1 MPDSKRVVING
12 VIGPAMP
19 SRASGAAIPC
29 SERYEA
35 RLARC
40 VLAGGPDAVAA
51 AMALLEHGDPPTL
64 DAAVAL
70 LTTAGGI
77 TEDAF
82 DRLADAWETY
92 RHVRHLSW
100 D

>member
-1 MPDSKRVVING
+1 MPV
-12 VIGPAMP
+12 
-19 SRASGAAIPC
+19 RASGVEASNP
-29 SERYEA
+29 ERYEV
-35 RLARC
+35 RLARS
-40 VLAGGPDAVAA
+40 VLAGGPGATVAA
-51 AMALLEHGDPPTL
+51 RALLEHSDPPTL

-70 LTTAGGI
+70 LMAAGPL

-92 RHVRHLSW
+92 RHVKHLSW

>member
-1 MPDSKRVVING
+1 MPV
-12 VIGPAMP
+12 
-19 SRASGAAIPC
+19 RASGAGARG
-29 SERYEA
+29 SERYEV
-35 RLARC
+35 RLARSI
-40 VLAGGPDAVAA
+40 LAGGPGAAVAA
-51 AMALLEHGDPPTL
+51 RALLEHSDPPTL

-70 LTTAGGI
+70 VAAAGGI

-92 RHVRHLSW
+92 RHVKHLSW